1 MSEMVNHP
9 SHYQQAG
16 RKECIVE
23 MEEKYG
29 GEITAIF
36 CLTNSYKYLYREG
49 EKEFNPGE
57 RDRKKAQWYFDYA
70 NKLIAKYGILFVNR
84 IRVED
89 SELYAD
95 IDKMLRE

>member
-23 MEEKYG
+23 MEDKYG

-36 CLTNSYKYLYREG
+36 CLTNAYKYLYRAG
-49 EKEFNPGE
+49 DKADNPE
-57 RDRKKAQWYFDYA
+57 EQDRNKAKWYFDYC
-70 NKLIAKYGILFVNR
+70 NKLINKYGVLFVSGIR
-84 IRVED
+84 IED
-89 SELYAD
+89 SDLYAD
-95 IDKMLRE
+95 IEKLLE